1 VSYEANLHDRS
12 VEFNNGW
19 LLRLGRGLDY
29 FKPVG
34 CVLSALESAPEA
46 ELPRTLAQSINRI
59 CPPSIRCAE
68 NLRWA
73 TTTSL
78 PGPANRRQSM
88 CSETKV

>member
-1 VSYEANLHDRS
+1 MSYEANLHDRS

-34 CVLSALESAPEA
+34 YVLSALEFANDA
-46 ELPRTLAQSINRI
+46 ELPCALAQLKYI
-59 CPPSIRCAE
+59 CLPIRCAE

-73 TTTSL
+73 ITTSL
-78 PGPANRRQSM
+78 PGPANRRRLM
-88 CSETKV
+88 CLGTKA